1 MLCSGRIMNSAAS
14 TLQAILNPRSIAVAG
29 NPATTS
35 PAPAWTI
42 VALITIGLFVDQHV
56 PVWGQH
62 AVSIVTWAMLLY
74 WLAHSTP
81 DTRTSMILCVAYATA
96 GEIFLS
102 LGWGLYEYRLNNIP
116 LFVPP
121 AHALVFVL
129 GVAISKR
136 MPDSIT
142 WAVPLAAAPPV
153 FILAWIGADTM
164 GLILY
169 ALLLLCMVFSNGR
182 KLYAVMFMLSLG
194 LEIYGTAVGNWAWLP
209 DVPVTGWTTMNPPL
223 AAGTFYCML
232 DMLVVTTMAALQR
245 RNSTAL
251 QTG

>member
-1 MLCSGRIMNSAAS
+1 MHVALVRGSIRASMLCSGRIMNSAAS

-116 LFVPP
+116 LFVPGP
-121 AHALVFVL
+121 SANACP
-129 GVAISKR
+129 SQ
-136 MPDSIT
+136 
-142 WAVPLAAAPPV
+142 
-153 FILAWIGADTM
+153 
-164 GLILY
+164 
-169 ALLLLCMVFSNGR
+169 
-182 KLYAVMFMLSLG
+182 SLG
-194 LEIYGTAVGNWAWLP
+194 RCRWLQHRRCSYWRGSAPTPWA
-209 DVPVTGWTTMNPPL
+209 
-223 AAGTFYCML
+223 
-232 DMLVVTTMAALQR
+232 
-245 RNSTAL
+245 
-251 QTG
+251 